1 MMSFRFNSDGGKII
15 SIVYVE
21 DVNII
26 GGDDDRI
33 KKLGQELSKYFEVK
47 DFGKLRYFWGIEV
60 PYSQQGIV
68 LMQHKYIMDLLK

>member
-1 MMSFRFNSDGGKII
+1 MMSFCFNSDGGKII

-21 DVNII
+21 DIKII

-47 DFGKLRYFWGIEV
+47 DFGKL
-60 PYSQQGIV
+60 
-68 LMQHKYIMDLLK
+68 